1 MIAKLNCPKKF
12 ANMMEDKLSF
22 REKWEKKYTW
32 WNCSCLKSGWFCK
45 TWEKYSGSHDEYWKT
60 LPWKRDEHPGM
71 FFNEHANSDKHKKA
85 LRNNQE
91 VKIMV
96 SKGNA
101 VCQLMKGMENKTEKE
116 RRKNG
121 TLIKKFQKTV
131 YFMAKQKWA
140 GKITLKSW

>member
-1 MIAKLNCPKKF
+1 
-12 ANMMEDKLSF
+12 
-22 REKWEKKYTW
+22 
-32 WNCSCLKSGWFCK
+32 
-45 TWEKYSGSHDEYWKT
+45 
-60 LPWKRDEHPGM
+60 M

-96 SKGNA
+96 LKGNA

-140 GKITLKSW
+140 GKITLKS